1 MWREHLFFL
10 LPFVFRNMGISTRV
24 QVHHGEW
31 WVEDLFIFWYVSAL
45 FPFGPLKGTLFYT
58 IQHPSTPST
67 VSHHQIIQR
76 FRATLSPG
84 ISSLSRKLHWKIYHP
99 PYCVCICEHY
109 RQRDH
114 LQPCG
119 DLTQSETRLQENN
132 HNFSFLENCRAVKKI
147 APHAIFSDVALQK
160 ILVKTREIAQKKNL
174 CSLENWES
182 KNSLSEGEEFF
193 RDFPQWFF
201 THDWWNTDEF
211 STEAFRHTTSYY
223 SSWWEKRAWHICH
236 L

>member
-1 MWREHLFFL
+1 MFLTLSLLFFNDIKRNTIRGYTNTIQQLLLPRGKQSAGMKMWREHLFFL

-119 DLTQSETRLQENN
+119 DLTQR
-132 HNFSFLENCRAVKKI
+132 HVFKKI
-147 APHAIFSDVALQK
+147 IIIFLSWK
-160 ILVKTREIAQKKNL
+160 IVEQWKKL
-174 CSLENWES
+174 LHTQY
-182 KNSLSEGEEFF
+182 
-193 RDFPQWFF
+193 FPMLPCRKFW
-201 THDWWNTDEF
+201 
-211 STEAFRHTTSYY
+211 
-223 SSWWEKRAWHICH
+223 
-236 L
+236 